1 MSRMRGP
8 AEAGTYVL
16 EQPSAAQFWD
26 REVVTPIHSSW
37 MEHPLIRDYIATSL
51 SGTSQRIWPLDWLQA
66 RLPGRR
72 FRRALS
78 IGCGAGAL
86 ERDLIRRDLVAV
98 VDAFDGST
106 NSLRVARNEAEAAGM
121 SSRIRY
127 YAANFNEPVLPADKY
142 DLVLIHQ
149 ALHHVAKLEKLYR
162 AIMRTLTRDGLLYL
176 DEYIGPSRT
185 DWSDEAMAPHRAVY
199 DALPEHVRREPRL
212 NEPIMMDDPS
222 EAIRSSEIMEQL
234 RIGFDVRAV
243 RGYGGNF
250 LSVLYT
256 SILAE
261 RLDEKG
267 MRALIDEERR
277 LLAGG
282 ATSYYSVILAE
293 PKHGMRGA
301 LARARYFTEPKAKRI
316 GREIRQRL

>member
-1 MSRMRGP
+1 
-8 AEAGTYVL
+8 
-16 EQPSAAQFWD
+16 
-26 REVVTPIHSSW
+26 
-37 MEHPLIRDYIATSL
+37 MEHPLIREYIATTL
-51 SGTSQRIWPLDWLQA
+51 SGTSQGIWPLDWLQA

-86 ERDLIRRDLVAV
+86 ERDLIRRDLVDA

-106 NSLRVARNEAEAAGM
+106 NSLRVARNEAAAAAM
-121 SSRIRY
+121 TSRIRY
-127 YAANFNEPVLPADKY
+127 YAADFNEPVLPRQTY

-162 AIMRTLTRDGLLYL
+162 AIMRTLTPDGVLYL

-185 DWSDEAMAPHRAVY
+185 DWSAEAMAPHRALY
-199 DALPEHVRREPRL
+199 DALPPKVRREPRL

-234 RIGFDVRAV
+234 RIGFDVRAE

-256 SILAE
+256 SIAPE
-261 RLDEKG
+261 RCDEKG
-267 MRALIDEERR
+267 MRALIEEERR
-277 LLAGG
+277 HLANG
-282 ATSYYSVILAE
+282 ATSYYSLILAE
-293 PKHGMRGA
+293 PKKGIAG
-301 LARARYFTEPKAKRI
+301 LVARARYFTEPKLKRI

>member
-1 MSRMRGP
+1 
-8 AEAGTYVL
+8 
-16 EQPSAAQFWD
+16 
-26 REVVTPIHSSW
+26 
-37 MEHPLIRDYIATSL
+37 MEHPLIREYIATSL
-51 SGTSQRIWPLDWLQA
+51 SGTTRGIWPLDWLQSK
-66 RLPGRR
+66 LPGRR

-86 ERDLIRRDLVAV
+86 ERDLIRRDLVDK

-106 NSLRVARNEAEAAGM
+106 NSLRVARNEAAAAGM
-121 SSRIRY
+121 TERIRY

-185 DWSDEAMAPHRAVY
+185 DWTQEAMRSVRAVY
-199 DALPEHVRREPRL
+199 DALPVHVRREPQL

-222 EAIRSSEIMEQL
+222 EAIRSSEIMGQL
-234 RIGFDVRAV
+234 RIGFDVRAR

-250 LSVLYT
+250 LSVMYT
-256 SILAE
+256 SLHAE
-261 RLDEKG
+261 RLNEQG
-267 MRALIDEERR
+267 MTALIDEEKRH
-277 LLAGG
+277 LASG
-282 ATSYYSVILAE
+282 TPSFYSVILAE

-301 LARARYFTEPKAKRI
+301 VARVRYFTEPKLKRI
-316 GREIRQRL
+316 AREIKQRVR

>member
-1 MSRMRGP
+1 
-8 AEAGTYVL
+8 
-16 EQPSAAQFWD
+16 
-26 REVVTPIHSSW
+26 
-37 MEHPLIRDYIATSL
+37 MEHPLIREYIATTL
-51 SGTSQRIWPLDWLQA
+51 SGTSVGIWPLDWLQA
-66 RLPGRR
+66 QMPGRR

-86 ERDLIRRDLVAV
+86 ERDLIRRNLVDA

-106 NSLRVARNEAEAAGM
+106 NSLRVARNEAAAGGM

-127 YAANFNEPVLPADKY
+127 YAADFNEPVLPRRTY

-162 AIMRTLTRDGLLYL
+162 AIMRTLTSDGVLYL

-185 DWSDEAMAPHRAVY
+185 DWSEDAMRPHRAVY
-199 DALPEHVRREPRL
+199 DKLPESVRREPRL

-234 RIGFDVRAV
+234 RIGFDVRAQ

-256 SILAE
+256 SIAAE

-267 MRALIDEERR
+267 MIALIDEERR
-277 LLAGG
+277 HLAAG
-282 ATSYYSVILAE
+282 ATSYYSLILAQ
-293 PKHGMRGA
+293 PKRGMAGA
-301 LARARYFTEPKAKRI
+301 LARARYFTEPKAKRVA
-316 GREIRQRL
+316 REIRQRVK